1 MKKDCYG
8 DAMVMESLMVGFEP
22 KEGETEQ
29 VMSLE
34 DTIRL
39 VEEEVEMALS
49 YEEKVMEAS
58 YIPAKPRAIRRKATA
73 RHNRR
78 DVTLT
83 SHIHKD
89 YGLKVRKF
97 NDGTVR
103 VMSTKF
109 HRKEHIPVKQEKRPR
124 YGINSYLKEYGL

>member
-1 MKKDCYG
+1 MKKMVM
-8 DAMVMESLMVGFEP
+8 DAMVADALMMGFEP
-22 KEGETEQ
+22 KEGEMEQ

-34 DTIRL
+34 DVIHS
-39 VEEEVEMALS
+39 VEKEVEMALS

-78 DVTLT
+78 DVALT

-97 NDGTVR
+97 NDGTIR

-109 HRKEHIPVKQEKRPR
+109 HRKEHIPTKQEKSPR
-124 YGINSYLKEYGL
+124 YGISSYLKEYGL